1 MNSSILDS
9 VVLEESYSSR
19 LREVYKLP
27 SGPRTLDELA
37 QLWNLGYSKRFAYE
51 RGKQVFESLKRGD
64 MVYGETKAETRHV
77 VQLRGREKVHVNCAI
92 DALIEGFFQDLDI
105 ESSCPHCKDGI
116 SIQMVDRKVVSAVPE
131 SAVLWLGISPH
142 GEGPTVEVLCPFI
155 NFFTSE
161 DHARHWHEKNPEQ
174 VGVLLTLSLA
184 LGFIS
189 KALSI

>member
-1 MNSSILDS
+1 LNSSVLDS
-9 VVLEESYSSR
+9 VVLEGSYSLR
-19 LREVYKLP
+19 LGEVYKLAR
-27 SGPRTLDELA
+27 GPRTLDELA
-37 QLWNLGYSKRFAYE
+37 QVWNQRVQGALRAEKGR
-51 RGKQVFESLKRGD
+51 QSLDRLRRGD
-64 MVYGETKAETRHV
+64 VVYGETSAETRHV
-77 VQLRGREKVHVNCAI
+77 VRLHAGRKVHVNCAI

-105 ESSCPHCKDGI
+105 ESSCPHCKDSI
-116 SIQMVDRKVVSAVPE
+116 SLQMVDRRVASLIPE

-174 VGVLLTLSLA
+174 VGVLLTLPHA

>member
-27 SGPRTLDELA
+27 SGPRTLGELA
-37 QLWNLGYSKRFAYE
+37 QLWNLGYSKRFAHE
-51 RGKQVFESLKRGD
+51 RGKQVFEGLKRGD

-105 ESSCPHCKDGI
+105 ESSCPHCKDSI
-116 SIQMVDRKVVSAVPE
+116 SLQMVDRRVASLIPE